1 MNIVSRVKDSQ
12 YVILHIGRFIV
23 VILFLKRKV
32 RGDSMIR
39 LVKETDAEA
48 IMNIRKEIIL
58 SETTTKFF
66 IVSPKKLPND
76 MNAEREKIRKSNEK
90 GNLYIVYEVDG
101 KVVGF

>member
-1 MNIVSRVKDSQ
+1 MNIVSRVK
-12 YVILHIGRFIV
+12 RFSICN
-23 VILFLKRKV
+23 IAYWPFYSFNIIFKKEKV

-76 MNAEREKIRKSNEK
+76 MNAEREKDTEK
-90 GNLYIVYEVDG
+90 
-101 KVVGF
+101 

>member
-1 MNIVSRVKDSQ
+1 
-12 YVILHIGRFIV
+12 
-23 VILFLKRKV
+23 
-32 RGDSMIR
+32 MIR

-76 MNAEREKIRKSNEK
+76 IDAEREKIRKSNE
-90 GNLYIVYEVDG
+90 
-101 KVVGF
+101 